1 MPLCW
6 LPVTYGLRMRVSE
19 SIQNDDIRDLGR
31 EYASALEEYLSIGGE
46 DALRSAY
53 EIGRTALADGWG
65 VHDMA
70 AMHHAA
76 VTGVLQGMNRSASL
90 MHDLDRAQE
99 FFAESLSPYEIAHRG
114 FQDAASAL
122 RQLNETLEQEIQRI
136 AHAVHD
142 EAGQLLF
149 AAHLAMSSV
158 AHDIDP
164 SLQGRL
170 QEVGTILDQVE
181 KQLRRLSH
189 ELRPTILDDLG
200 LVPALEFL
208 ADSVSTRA
216 GLSIRIHSS
225 LRDRYAQKIETAVY
239 RVIQEALTNVTKH
252 ARANNVEIHLT
263 VVVKHLHCLV
273 HDDGVGFDSPSVL
286 SRAVRGGL
294 GLVGIRERLNA
305 VGGTLQIDS
314 VIGRGTELLVKIPV
328 EK

>member
-1 MPLCW
+1 MS
-6 LPVTYGLRMRVSE
+6 VSQDNQNHELRE
-19 SIQNDDIRDLGR
+19 LEQA
-31 EYASALEEYLSIGGE
+31 YARALEEYLSMGGE

-53 EIGRTALADGWG
+53 EIGRSALTDGWG
-65 VHDMA
+65 VLEMA

-76 VTGVLQGMNRSASL
+76 VARVLQGMSLSASVTR
-90 MHDLDRAQE
+90 DLDRAQE
-99 FFAESLSPYEIAHRG
+99 FFGESLSPYEIAHRG
-114 FQDAASAL
+114 FQDATSAL

-170 QEVGTILDQVE
+170 QEAGTILDQVE

-189 ELRPTILDDLG
+189 ELHPAILDDLG

-225 LRDRYAQKIETAVY
+225 LRDRYAQKVETAVY

-252 ARANNVEIHLT
+252 ARAKNVEIHLAR
-263 VVVKHLHCLV
+263 VAKHLHCVV
-273 HDDGVGFDSPSVL
+273 HDDGVGFGSPSVL
-286 SRAVRGGL
+286 SGTVRGGL
-294 GLVGIRERLNA
+294 GLIGIRERLNA

-314 VIGRGTELLVKIPV
+314 VADRGTDLLVKIPV

>member
-1 MPLCW
+1 
-6 LPVTYGLRMRVSE
+6 VSQ
-19 SIQNDDIRDLGR
+19 IVQNNEGGELERA
-31 EYASALEEYLSIGGE
+31 YARALEEYLSMGGE

-53 EIGRTALADGWG
+53 EIGRTALSEGRG
-65 VHDMA
+65 VLDLA
-70 AMHHAA
+70 AMHRIAIA
-76 VTGVLQGMNRSASL
+76 RVLPAMSSSASL
-90 MHDLDRAQE
+90 THDLDRAQE
-99 FFAESLSPYEIAHRG
+99 FFAESLSPYEVAHRG
-114 FQDAASAL
+114 FQDATSAL

-158 AHDIDP
+158 AHDVDP

-208 ADSVSTRA
+208 TDSVSTRT
-216 GLSIRIHSS
+216 GLSLRIQSS
-225 LRDRYAQKIETAVY
+225 LTYRYTQKIETVVY

-252 ARANNVEIHLT
+252 ARAKNVEIHLT
-263 VVVKHLHCLV
+263 RVAKHLHCRV
-273 HDDGVGFDSPSVL
+273 HDDGVGFDPRSVL
-286 SRAVRGGL
+286 PGAARAGL
-294 GLVGIRERLNA
+294 GLIGIRERLNA

-314 VIGRGTELLVKIPV
+314 VVGRGTDLLVKIPV
-328 EK
+328 EA